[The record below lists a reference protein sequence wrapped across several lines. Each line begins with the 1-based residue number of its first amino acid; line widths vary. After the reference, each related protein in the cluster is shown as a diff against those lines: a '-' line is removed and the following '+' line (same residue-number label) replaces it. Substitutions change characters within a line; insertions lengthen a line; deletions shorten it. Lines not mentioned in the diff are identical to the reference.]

1 MKIYFTASSRGTEKF
16 NKYYKK
22 IYNLITAQG
31 HSHTS
36 DYSKESDPSE
46 IYKPDEE
53 AHVELYKRAVNQLKK
68 SDVVVLEVSKHSLTM
83 GYLLELGLNLGKP
96 VIALY
101 QNGCKPAFAAG
112 ITDDKLQVV
121 EYNETNLEDLLVDA
135 LDYSSAQQDSRFNF
149 FVSTKHIN
157 FLDWV
162 AKNKRIPRSVF
173 LRRLI
178 EREMAKDTSYHASQ
192 QN

>member
-16 NKYYKK
+16 SKYYKR
-22 IYNLITAQG
+22 IFDVISTQNHT
-31 HSHTS
+31 HTS

-46 IYKPDEE
+46 IYKPDDD

-68 SDVVVLEVSKHSLTM
+68 SDIVILEVSKHSLTM

-96 VIALY
+96 VVALY
-101 QNGCKPAFAAG
+101 LSGYKPAFAAG
-112 ITDDKLQVV
+112 ITDDKLQVI
-121 EYNETNLEDLLVDA
+121 EYNDGNLEDLLSDA
-135 LDYSSAQQDSRFNF
+135 LDYASAQQDTRFNF
-149 FVSTKHIN
+149 FVSPKHIN

-162 AKNKRIPRSVF
+162 AQNKKIPRSVF

-178 EREMAKDTSYHASQ
+178 EREMANDEQYDSQ